1 MGINTFRAPNA
12 DEQAIRSISLA
23 RMTGIVGL
31 VALVLIYVPI
41 VGLSGQEPSFGD
53 DAAAVLPFFQ
63 ATSSEAA
70 QLGRAVLVV
79 GLLAFTWFAIGLS
92 LLLAEAEGRPAWR
105 STIAGASAL
114 LFVAS
119 GMNGPEQA
127 AAYRADTLTPELA
140 SYAFSV
146 GHLEFE
152 NGWVAMGSFALCVGL
167 AIIRTRALPQW
178 LGWLAVV
185 SGLGMV
191 ASRAFWT
198 TSIWLAPYA
207 LFWLAIIVISI
218 RLLRSGAG
226 RRQSV
231 T

>member
-1 MGINTFRAPNA
+1 MAINTFRAPTV
-12 DEQAIRSISLA
+12 DEQAQRSNSLA
-23 RMTGIVGL
+23 RMTGLIGL
-31 VALVLIYVPI
+31 VSLVLIYVPI

-79 GLLAFTWFAIGLS
+79 GLLAFTWFAMGLC
-92 LLLAEAEGRPAWR
+92 LLLADAEGRPAWR

-119 GMNGPEQA
+119 GMSGHQQA
-127 AAYRADTLTPELA
+127 AAYLADTLTPELA
-140 SYAFSV
+140 GYAFSA

-152 NGWVAMGSFALCVGL
+152 NGWVAMGSFALCLGL
-167 AIIRTRALPQW
+167 AIIHTRAHPPW
-178 LGWLAVV
+178 LGWLAVA
-185 SGLGMV
+185 SGIGLV
-191 ASRAFWT
+191 VSRAFWT

-207 LFWLAIIVISI
+207 VFWLTIIVLAI

-226 RRQSV
+226 RRRSV